1 MSREQRRMM
10 RRMKAVNEHGA
21 PVRAPRQAPATR
33 TDEGRTPPRQFV
45 REVRGEM
52 RKVAWPTRDEVRT
65 YSIVVLVTVIL
76 FTSLIF
82 GLDFASG
89 KSLLWLFNK

>member
-1 MSREQRRMM
+1 MM

-21 PVRAPRQAPATR
+21 PVRAPRQAPTAR
-33 TDEGRTPPRQFV
+33 PEERRTPPRQFV

-82 GLDFASG
+82 GLDYASG

>member
-1 MSREQRRMM
+1 MM

-21 PVRAPRQAPATR
+21 PVRAPRQAPTAR
-33 TDEGRTPPRQFV
+33 AEEGRTPPRQFV

-82 GLDFASG
+82 GLDYASG